1 MPALAHLPSLLG
13 YFLTQSPSVYIPP
26 AMWRKGE
33 GTPLGGVSATLLYTS
48 GPVISLMGDR

>member
-1 MPALAHLPSLLG
+1 VAYSA
-13 YFLTQSPSVYIPP
+13 
-26 AMWRKGE
+26 